1 MRRSAHL
8 LADVLVLAAL
18 TGLLALFGLW
28 RLALAAAPLSGYAA
42 PTRPALPSATGPQS
56 PSPHVPTRLPVETR
70 LPAGAQVV
78 TLAPATGW
86 WQGVERTA
94 TLTPTATALAP
105 GLPIQVPPAVPT
117 AIATSPLPPPIDQPP
132 PAPTAAPPLPTDT
145 WLPSAPPPTETP
157 LPPDASPTAPQPT
170 LPPPASPIPPPTS
183 TVPPSA
189 TAQSP
194 SPTWLPPT
202 ATLEPPT
209 NPPPTS
215 TPTAPPAD
223 DEVTICHHPPGNPAN
238 ANTIVVR
245 QSELQSHLDHGDTL
259 GPCP

>member
-42 PTRPALPSATGPQS
+42 PTRPALPSATGPLS
-56 PSPHVPTRLPVETR
+56 HSPHAPTRFPVETR
-70 LPAGAQVV
+70 LPSGAQVV

-94 TLTPTATALAP
+94 TLTPTATALAASVP
-105 GLPIQVPPAVPT
+105 VQVPPAVPT
-117 AIATSPLPPPIDQPP
+117 AILTSPPPPADQPP

-145 WLPSAPPPTETP
+145 WVPSAPPPTDTP
-157 LPPDASPTAPQPT
+157 LPPEDSPTAPQPT
-170 LPPPASPIPPPTS
+170 LLPPASPIPPPTS
-183 TVPPSA
+183 TLVPPSA
-189 TAQSP
+189 TALSP
-194 SPTWLPPT
+194 SPTWVPPT

-209 NPPPTS
+209 NPPPT
-215 TPTAPPAD
+215 APPAD
-223 DEVTICHHPPGNPAN
+223 DQVTICHHPPGNPAN